1 MLNTLFLKHCHL
13 TDKCENK
20 YGNRNIHKWKE
31 FWKGHAFKYLDFF
44 QFVQLI
50 ISALLNMSDYDKAYP
65 RLEMITTKR
74 KNQLN
79 ISKNTSASNQYENE
93 MQYLEQ
99 NN

>member
-1 MLNTLFLKHCHL
+1 
-13 TDKCENK
+13 
-20 YGNRNIHKWKE
+20 
-31 FWKGHAFKYLDFF
+31 
-44 QFVQLI
+44 
-50 ISALLNMSDYDKAYP
+50 MSDYEKAYS